1 MIRFILQNSRWLTAG
16 ALLTLIS
23 SFGQTYFISIFAGEI
38 RTAFNLSHGDWGA
51 IYGFGTFASAIVM
64 IWSGGLTDV
73 MRVRHLGP
81 IVLAALAASCLFMA
95 FNPWVALLPVVIFCL
110 RFTGQGMSTHIAAV
124 AMSRWFVANRG
135 KALSV
140 ASLGFSVGEACY
152 PILVV
157 SLLLFF
163 SWQSVWILAA
173 GVAALAIPAL
183 LWLLAEERS
192 PQSSATEGQ
201 SLGMG
206 GRHWSRNQAL
216 RHPLFW
222 FMIPALLGQSA
233 FNTAFFFLQV
243 HFAEIKGWEHLQLV
257 AMFPVYTLVSIA
269 AMILSG
275 ILLDK
280 LDTARLIP
288 YFQLPMI
295 VAFLIFAFGQSLI
308 AALVGF
314 IFLGLSS
321 GANATLPN
329 AFWAEFYGTKHLG
342 SIKAAAAAVMVL
354 GSAIGPA
361 VTGVLLDYDLPLD
374 TQYVAVSVF
383 FGFSSLM
390 MWAGVKR
397 CAHSLIQL
405 AAPAQINI
413 QRART
418 PMALMGRSHF

>member
-38 RTAFNLSHGDWGA
+38 RAAFDLSHGDWGA

-110 RFTGQGMSTHIAAV
+110 RLTGQGMSTHIAAV

-163 SWQSVWILAA
+163 TWQSVWILAG

-192 PQSSATEGQ
+192 PQSSTTEGQ

-206 GRHWSRNQAL
+206 GRHWNRNQAL
-216 RHPLFW
+216 SHPLFW

-383 FGFSSLM
+383 FGISSLM

-397 CAHSLIQL
+397 V
-405 AAPAQINI
+405 
-413 QRART
+413 RT
-418 PMALMGRSHF
+418 RLSN

>member
-1 MIRFILQNSRWLTAG
+1 MIPFIFQNSRWLTAG

-38 RTAFNLSHGDWGA
+38 RAAFNLSHGDWGA

-81 IVLAALAASCLFMA
+81 IVLATLAASCLFMA

-157 SLLLFF
+157 SLLLLF

-280 LDTARLIP
+280 FDTARLIP

-295 VAFLIFAFGQSLI
+295 GAFLIFAFGQSLM
-308 AALVGF
+308 AVLVGF

-342 SIKAAAAAVMVL
+342 SIKAAAAAIMVL

-374 TQYVAVSVF
+374 IQYVAVSVF

-397 CAHSLIQL
+397 V
-405 AAPAQINI
+405 
-413 QRART
+413 RT
-418 PMALMGRSHF
+418 RLSN